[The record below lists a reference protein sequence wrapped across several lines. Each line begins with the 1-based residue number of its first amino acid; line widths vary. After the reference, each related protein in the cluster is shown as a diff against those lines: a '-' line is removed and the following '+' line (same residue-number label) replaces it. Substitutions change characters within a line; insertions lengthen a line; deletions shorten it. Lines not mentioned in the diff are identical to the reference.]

1 MEKVLA
7 IQFLYPDA
15 VIFIDF
21 IVENDGNGNETIN
34 MWNLK
39 SPQPTDAELQ
49 TAWIGYLKEQ
59 KKIELDAKCQE
70 TILSGFTSSN
80 GHSYSFDVYDQANFT
95 GKLAQISADTTILTV
110 NTKTKDAG
118 VIQVTRDEYIQIC
131 NEASNHKES
140 NLGKLWSLEAQVDA
154 LPADAT
160 EDQINAIVW

>member
-140 NLGKLWSLEAQVDA
+140 NLGKLWSLEADVDN